1 MIDAISSVALE
12 TWWVML
18 EASPWV
24 LLGFFVAGILY
35 IFIKPAIVS
44 RYLGK
49 GRFRPVFLSALF
61 GVPIPLCSCGVVPTA
76 LSLRKQ
82 GANDGATVSFLVS
95 TPETGVDSI
104 AITYALMD
112 PLMTVFRPVAAFFT
126 AVTAGVL
133 QNVFGKKSAVPQA
146 LKSLPLAEEAPA
158 CTPDCGCE
166 AGPEAPDESVW
177 SKAVKGVSY
186 AFGELMDD
194 MAGWLS
200 LGIVLAGIISVVL
213 PPGSL
218 ERYMGTGIKPM
229 IIMLAAGIPMYICAT
244 ASTPIAAALMMKGLS
259 PGAALVFLLAG
270 PATNIASV
278 TVVAGAMGKR
288 AAGLYL
294 ASISVCSVLLGLL
307 LDFIYIKAG
316 LSLSGVAG
324 GAAHVLPAWLETA
337 SALVLTA
344 ILARSIIGGLISKK
358 PEADESC
365 GCDGSCGTD

>member
-1 MIDAISSVALE
+1 MIDVISSVALE

-18 EASPWV
+18 EAAPWV

-126 AVTAGVL
+126 AVTAGIL
-133 QNVFGKKSAVPQA
+133 QNVFGNKSAVPPV
-146 LKSLPLAEEAPA
+146 LTPLPLAEAPP

-166 AGPEAPDESVW
+166 VGQEASDQSVW
-177 SKAVKGVSY
+177 RKAVKGVTY

-194 MAGWLS
+194 MAGWLA
-200 LGIVLAGIISVVL
+200 LGIVLAGIISVAL

-218 ERYMGTGIKPM
+218 ERYIGTGIMPM
-229 IIMLAAGIPMYICAT
+229 IVMLAAGIPMYICAT

-307 LDFIYIKAG
+307 LDFIYINAG
-316 LSLSGVAG
+316 LSLSGVVG
-324 GAAHVLPAWLETA
+324 GTTHVLPTWLETA

-365 GCDGSCGTD
+365 GCDGSCSPH

>member
-1 MIDAISSVALE
+1 MINLLASVALE
-12 TWWVML
+12 TWWVLL
-18 EASPWV
+18 EAAPWV
-24 LLGFFVAGILY
+24 ILGFLIAGILY
-35 IFIKPAIVS
+35 IFVNPAIVS
-44 RYLGK
+44 RYLGR

-112 PLMTVFRPVAAFFT
+112 PLMTVFRPVAAFIT

-133 QNVFGKKSAVPQA
+133 QNLFGKKRASVPPVIKAPPVVEAQA
-146 LKSLPLAEEAPA
+146 CPS
-158 CTPDCGCE
+158 DCGCE
-166 AGPEAPDESVW
+166 SGQESSEPSLW
-177 SKAVKGVSY
+177 QKTVKGVSY
-186 AFGELMDD
+186 AFGDFMDD

-200 LGIVLAGIISVVL
+200 LGIVLAGIISVIL
-213 PPGSL
+213 PAGFL
-218 ERYMGTGIKPM
+218 EQYIGTGIMSM

-270 PATNIASV
+270 PATNIASI
-278 TVVAGAMGKR
+278 TVVAGAMGRR
-288 AAGLYL
+288 AAALYL

-316 LSLSGVAG
+316 LSLSAVAG
-324 GAAHVLPAWLETA
+324 RAGHFLPAWLEIA
-337 SALVLTA
+337 SALALTA
-344 ILARSIIGGLISKK
+344 ILARSLLRSLMSRK
-358 PEADESC
+358 PAADDSC
-365 GCDGSCGTD
+365 GCEGSCSVH